1 MAMQTDVNSK
11 HLSAAGTMFNGPT
24 RLKGLIICPAAS
36 TAATIQFKDGGSSG
50 TVLLEIDVASNSNP
64 NTYTFDI
71 PGEGIKFNT
80 TLYLA
85 ISASVTGVTAFYG

>member
-1 MAMQTDVNSK
+1 MMQTDVNSK
-11 HLSAAGTMFNGPT
+11 HLSVAGTMFNGPT

-50 TVLLEIDVASNSNP
+50 TVLLEIDVASNTNP

-80 TLYLA
+80 SLYLA
-85 ISASVTGVTAFYG
+85 LSASVTGVTVFYG

>member
-1 MAMQTDVNSK
+1 MQTDVKSAHAN
-11 HLSAAGTMFNGPT
+11 AAGTLFNGPT
-24 RLKGLIICPAAS
+24 RLKGLIICPAIS

-50 TVLLEIDVASNSNP
+50 AILLEIDVASNSNP

-71 PGEGIKFNT
+71 PGEGVKFNS

-85 ISASVTGVTAFYG
+85 LSASVTGVTVFYG

>member
-1 MAMQTDVNSK
+1 MQQTDVK
-11 HLSAAGTMFNGPT
+11 SAHASVAGTMFNGPT

-50 TVLLEIDVASNSNP
+50 VVLLEIDIASNTNV
-64 NTYTFDI
+64 NTYTFTI
-71 PGEGIKFNT
+71 PGEGIKFSS

-85 ISASVTGVTAFYG
+85 LSAAVTGVTVFYG

>member
-1 MAMQTDVNSK
+1 MMQTDVKSA
-11 HLSAAGTMFNGPT
+11 HASAAGTLFSGPT

-36 TAATIQFKDGGSSG
+36 TAATVQFKDGGSSG
-50 TVLLEIDVASNSNP
+50 TVLLEIDIASNSNP

-71 PGEGIKFNT
+71 PGEGIKFST

-85 ISASVTGVTAFYG
+85 LSASVTGVTVFYG

>member
-1 MAMQTDVNSK
+1 MQTDVSSK
-11 HLSAAGTMFNGPT
+11 HLSVAGTMFNGPT
-24 RLKGLIICPAAS
+24 RLRGLIICPAAS

-50 TVLLEIDVASNSNP
+50 TVLLEIDVASNTNP

-80 TLYLA
+80 SLYLA
-85 ISASVTGVTAFYG
+85 LSASVTGVTVFYG

>member
-1 MAMQTDVNSK
+1 MMQTDVKSA
-11 HLSAAGTMFNGPT
+11 HLSVAGTLFNGST
-24 RLKGLIICPAAS
+24 RLKGLIICPAVS

-50 TVLLEIDVASNSNP
+50 AVLLEIDVASNSNP

-71 PGEGIKFNT
+71 PGEGIKFSS

-85 ISASVTGVTAFYG
+85 LSAAVTGVTVFYG

>member
-1 MAMQTDVNSK
+1 MMQTDVNSK
-11 HLSAAGTMFNGPT
+11 HLSAAGTLFAGPT

-50 TVLLEIDVASNSNP
+50 TILLEIDVASNTNP

-71 PGEGIKFNT
+71 PGEGIKFNSS
-80 TLYLA
+80 LYLA
-85 ISASVTGVTAFYG
+85 LSAAVTGVTAFYG

>member
-1 MAMQTDVNSK
+1 MMQTDVKSA
-11 HLSAAGTMFNGPT
+11 HLSAAGTLFNGPT
-24 RLKGLIICPAAS
+24 RLKGLIICPAVS

-50 TVLLEIDVASNSNP
+50 TVLLEIDIVSNSNP

-71 PGEGIKFNT
+71 PGEGIKFNS

-85 ISASVTGVTAFYG
+85 LSAAVTGVTAFYG

>member
-1 MAMQTDVNSK
+1 MMQTDVKSA
-11 HLSAAGTMFNGPT
+11 HASAAATLFNGPT
-24 RLKGLIICPAAS
+24 RLKGLIVCPAVS

-50 TVLLEIDVASNSNP
+50 AVLLEIDIASNSNP

-71 PGEGIKFNT
+71 PGEGVKFNT

-85 ISASVTGVTAFYG
+85 LSASVTGVTVFYG

>member
-1 MAMQTDVNSK
+1 MMQTDVRSA
-11 HLSAAGTMFNGPT
+11 HLSVAGTLFNGPT
-24 RLKGLIICPAAS
+24 RLKGLIICPAAT
-36 TAATIQFKDGGSSG
+36 TAATVQFKDGGSSG
-50 TVLLEIDVASNSNP
+50 TVLLEIDIASNSNP

-85 ISASVTGVTAFYG
+85 LSAAVTGVTAFYG

>member
-1 MAMQTDVNSK
+1 MMQTDVK
-11 HLSAAGTMFNGPT
+11 SAHSSVAGTLFAGPT
-24 RLKGLIICPAAS
+24 RLKGLIVCPAIS

-50 TVLLEIDVASNSNP
+50 TILLEIDIASNSNP

-85 ISASVTGVTAFYG
+85 LSAAVTGVTAFYG

>member
-1 MAMQTDVNSK
+1 MQQTDVKSA
-11 HLSAAGTMFNGPT
+11 HLSSAGTFFNGST

-36 TAATIQFKDGGSSG
+36 TAATVQFKDGGSSG
-50 TVLLEIDVASNSNP
+50 AVLLEIDIASNSNP

-71 PGEGIKFNT
+71 PGEGIKFST

-85 ISASVTGVTAFYG
+85 LSASVTGVTVFYG

>member
-1 MAMQTDVNSK
+1 MQQTDVKSA
-11 HLSAAGTMFNGPT
+11 HLSAAGTFFNGPT

-36 TAATIQFKDGGSSG
+36 TAATVQFKDGGSSG
-50 TVLLEIDVASNSNP
+50 TVLLEIDIASNTNP

-71 PGEGIKFNT
+71 PGEGIKFST

-85 ISASVTGVTAFYG
+85 LSASVTGVTVFYG

>member
-1 MAMQTDVNSK
+1 MQQTDVK
-11 HLSAAGTMFNGPT
+11 SAHASVAGTLYNGPT

-50 TVLLEIDVASNSNP
+50 TVLLEIDIASNTNV

-71 PGEGIKFNT
+71 PGEGVRFSS

-85 ISASVTGVTAFYG
+85 LSAAITGVTVFYG

>member
-1 MAMQTDVNSK
+1 MQQTDVKSV
-11 HLSAAGTMFNGPT
+11 HASVAGTLYNGPT

-50 TVLLEIDVASNSNP
+50 TVLLEIDIASNTNV

-71 PGEGIKFNT
+71 PGEGVRFSS

-85 ISASVTGVTAFYG
+85 LSAAITGVTVFYG